1 MYRREESDFHLPSN
15 WISSSLSQLFGLESQ
30 PHGKKVVLNSDRV
43 HQVIVTLPEVE

>member
-15 WISSSLSQLFGLESQ
+15 WISSSLSQLFGLDSQ
-30 PHGKKVVLNSDRV
+30 PPGKKVVLNSDRV